1 MSENKKIVITLK
13 NKNQLNNN
21 KEPKKLELIIKNKI
35 QLKPN
40 TVTNYKLKPPKIFGF
55 KYF

>member
-13 NKNQLNNN
+13 NKNQLNN
-21 KEPKKLELIIKNKI
+21 KEPKKLELIIKKKI
-35 QLKPN
+35 QLKSN